1 MAYEDTLNE
10 NDELGD
16 RVTEYNEEEASGAS
30 GDTSG
35 GEGDKIPLAE
45 TIIMLLI
52 AATADA
58 FELAAVFTAC
68 IDFCATYSLS
78 LLFGVIASTVI
89 FLWSYLRGTRSGG
102 KMANAAVKKV
112 LIIVFGA
119 GADLITGGF
128 LPLRT
133 VSLIIS
139 ILYYN
144 NQATLNPSRK

>member
-16 RVTEYNEEEASGAS
+16 RAAEYSEEDAYGESGAKT
-30 GDTSG
+30 D

-45 TIIMLLI
+45 TIIMVLI

-58 FELAAVFTAC
+58 FELAAGFTVC
-68 IDFCATYSLS
+68 IDFCATYGLS

-89 FLWSYLRGTRSGG
+89 FLWSCLRGTRSGG

-112 LIIVFGA
+112 LIILLGE
-119 GADLITGGF
+119 GADLILGGV

-133 VSLIIS
+133 ASLIIS

-144 NQATLNPSRK
+144 NQAMLNPSKK